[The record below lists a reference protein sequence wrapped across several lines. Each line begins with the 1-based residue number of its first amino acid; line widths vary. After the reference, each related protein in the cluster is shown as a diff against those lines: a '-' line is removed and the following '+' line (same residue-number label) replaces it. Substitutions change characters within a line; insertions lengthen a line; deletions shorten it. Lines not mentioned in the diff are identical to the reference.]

1 MASDTEPTDDAD
13 DKDIQG
19 HPSPFLI
26 SIVWNTGRLS
36 VCLSHRSTAVTALSG
51 FAAERPATDFA
62 SFQSRTRSIEPER
75 HSRSRNLESV
85 AFRLLYNYNGSR
97 TPRLCLGRSSSDP
110 SWGSYDSD
118 ARWLSDS
125 STVLLFVLF
134 VRALSNHFVVVSY
147 GFDQR
152 VLITAFGLSNC
163 VQAHVYCTWKRRTQI
178 HWCCRKLKIT
188 VVLHWPLLCQG
199 HSRSSRAQP

>member
-1 MASDTEPTDDAD
+1 MRFIKRTITLDRAEESWARQKIVGEPEQDAGERIGDGEIDEENVVDGRVMASDTEPTDDAD

-19 HPSPFLI
+19 HPSPFLV

-51 FAAERPATDFA
+51 FAAERPAMDFA
-62 SFQSRTRSIEPER
+62 SFQSGTQSMEPER

-134 VRALSNHFVVVSY
+134 VRALSNHFVVVS
-147 GFDQR
+147 
-152 VLITAFGLSNC
+152 
-163 VQAHVYCTWKRRTQI
+163 
-178 HWCCRKLKIT
+178 
-188 VVLHWPLLCQG
+188 
-199 HSRSSRAQP
+199 